1 MKHFDTIIIGGG
13 HNGLVCANYLAKA
26 GQAVI
31 VLEASENFGGLA
43 STRTFFPDFKV
54 NIAHAIN
61 QFSGEINSDLHLSKF
76 GYKPSSNPLS
86 NIGLNLEGEHVT
98 VSQDG
103 VHGVSDKDTNSY
115 QQYISSL
122 RQFAKALKPFWMK
135 TIPRLNVHSV
145 KEALT
150 FVQIGLK
157 LKMLGKKDMREFL
170 RIFSLPVRDL
180 MDEFFDSDL
189 LKATLSWDALIG
201 SSQAPR
207 SPNNSILTL
216 LYRMS
221 GEHYGH
227 YSIPEFGV
235 NGLVNALVD
244 SAKNAG
250 VELKLDSRVTKI
262 SIDGNR
268 DGLKAVGVK
277 IGDRDKI
284 TADRIVSAID
294 PKQTFIDLVGTE
306 CLEIEF
312 SNRINRLRTQGY
324 VAKLHLAL
332 SELPKFKGIE
342 SPDARLIIAS
352 NMDKIEFAWDD
363 AKYGQCPKEPVME
376 VTIPSIYDQSLAPK
390 GKHVLSANIMYI
402 PYQNNDSWSDEE
414 KKKLMDKLI
423 ETLSLYAP
431 GIKDHILHSELLTPN
446 DLERTFN
453 VTGGHWHH
461 TELALDQMLMMRPTY
476 ESAQYKT
483 PINGLYVCGAGCHP
497 GGGIMGAAG
506 HNAAKEILT

>member
-1 MKHFDTIIIGGG
+1 
-13 HNGLVCANYLAKA
+13 
-26 GQAVI
+26 
-31 VLEASENFGGLA
+31 
-43 STRTFFPDFKV
+43 
-54 NIAHAIN
+54 
-61 QFSGEINSDLHLSKF
+61 
-76 GYKPSSNPLS
+76 
-86 NIGLNLEGEHVT
+86 
-98 VSQDG
+98 
-103 VHGVSDKDTNSY
+103 
-115 QQYISSL
+115 
-122 RQFAKALKPFWMK
+122 
-135 TIPRLNVHSV
+135 
-145 KEALT
+145 
-150 FVQIGLK
+150 
-157 LKMLGKKDMREFL
+157 
-170 RIFSLPVRDL
+170 
-180 MDEFFDSDL
+180 
-189 LKATLSWDALIG
+189 
-201 SSQAPR
+201 
-207 SPNNSILTL
+207 
-216 LYRMS
+216 MS

-277 IGDRDKI
+277 IGDRDEI

-414 KKKLMDKLI
+414 KKKLVDKLI

-446 DLERTFN
+446 DLERIFN

-461 TELALDQMLMMRPTY
+461 AELALDQMLMMRPTY